1 MILVNLYIASVF
13 KLSKNKFMY
22 NPYDNVRK
30 SVLLEFF
37 KLNLSLIFIPMI
49 IIVFF
54 KTGFIRYLLLMACAF
69 SYWFVYKKIKD
80 LIGNQ
85 LSDEFIEKCCEKV
98 NLPTAMLFMYY
109 YVFTM
114 LTLCIVPFF
123 SIWIYSIMK

>member
-1 MILVNLYIASVF
+1 
-13 KLSKNKFMY
+13 
-22 NPYDNVRK
+22 
-30 SVLLEFF
+30 
-37 KLNLSLIFIPMI
+37 
-49 IIVFF
+49 
-54 KTGFIRYLLLMACAF
+54 MACAF